1 MIAWFCRQ
9 LGKEEDDDDI
19 VMGMDEEQVEE
30 EKTVSLS
37 EQKVNQVCNNKFIE
51 VSGWR

>member
-1 MIAWFCRQ
+1 MFVVFLHRL

-30 EKTVSLS
+30 EKPVSLS
-37 EQKVNQVCNNKFIE
+37 EQKA
-51 VSGWR
+51 S